1 MSKREREDEEKEYFP
16 IFKKAKKTNI
26 VGRVLQQLD
35 TNVPKATT
43 EPKNV
48 ILSQKSSA
56 KPNVASDPLDSN
68 EATSIVLH
76 SLGNKDLW
84 SLFTN
89 ISFID
94 LNYRF

>member
-1 MSKREREDEEKEYFP
+1 MYKREREDEEKEYFP

-43 EPKNV
+43 EPKNAV
-48 ILSQKSSA
+48 FLSQKSSA

-76 SLGNKDLW
+76 SLGNKDL
-84 SLFTN
+84 SLKM
-89 ISFID
+89 
-94 LNYRF
+94 